1 MLIFHRLHCYRQNL
15 IKQSLAAKSPLL
27 PVAYSYLPFLTLSRE
42 DAEERVIECEGEVC
56 SKRNQR
62 AFARLME
69 QGQGQPQT
77 SEPFVSSLFLPS
89 YSHCLHLYSALL
101 LTETLQ
107 CPFVFSGLWPNV
119 ILPSSCCLELCIH
132 NQCISYPGFRLPTK
146 SPSSVA
152 PSSPKG

>member
-42 DAEERVIECEGEVC
+42 DAEERVMECEGEVC

-69 QGQGQPQT
+69 QGQGQPQYLRALCLQ
-77 SEPFVSSLFLPS
+77 PLP
-89 YSHCLHLYSALL
+89 A
-101 LTETLQ
+101 
-107 CPFVFSGLWPNV
+107 FIFS
-119 ILPSSCCLELCIH
+119 LPSSVLCSPPNRNATVSFCIQWTLA
-132 NQCISYPGFRLPTK
+132 QCDPAILLLFGAMHTQSMHILSWLQIAYKVSFLG
-146 SPSSVA
+146 SSLL
-152 PSSPKG
+152 S